1 MPGHEL
7 SGCSCSPSVPW
18 SSHRSRPPAGSSWP
32 TGVWKVFL
40 AVKPAGWTGL
50 SLSSCGWSRWALGV
64 LVAHQPSCNF
74 SGAVPGFC
82 SPQPLLEGLRP
93 LLAPGQSSS
102 VWTAGRTPPPRQ
114 RCLLIQ
120 NLGSLHRG
128 RFESGPDTQWA
139 TSMGTYLRG
148 LSWAREDEQISA
160 RRPES
165 RVRTETAAHSSSHVY
180 CPDGPSSTLLSR
192 RCIL

>member
-1 MPGHEL
+1 MARWGVEGFL
-7 SGCSCSPSVPW
+7 GCQCH
-18 SSHRSRPPAGSSWP
+18 HR
-32 TGVWKVFL
+32 
-40 AVKPAGWTGL
+40 VKPAGWTGL
-50 SLSSCGWSRWALGV
+50 SLSSCGWPRRALGV

-102 VWTAGRTPPPRQ
+102 IWTAGRTPPPRQ

-139 TSMGTYLRG
+139 TTKGTYLRG

-160 RRPES
+160 RPARISSAHRDRGSFIQS
-165 RVRTETAAHSSSHVY
+165 R
-180 CPDGPSSTLLSR
+180 LLSR
-192 RCIL
+192 RPQQHFALSTLHPLKGSGHADRTEGGT